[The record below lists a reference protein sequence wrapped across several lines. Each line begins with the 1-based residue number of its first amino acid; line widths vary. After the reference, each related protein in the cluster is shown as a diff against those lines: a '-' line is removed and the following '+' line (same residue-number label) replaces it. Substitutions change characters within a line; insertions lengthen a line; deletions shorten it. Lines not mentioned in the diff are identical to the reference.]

1 MSDNNE
7 ELKDFIVAR
16 ENQRPLVVSREK
28 LVLLVKELE
37 IKGEDLIYCDKQKV
51 WKKAR
56 NVKGLRSLIA
66 RLETGLND
74 DSSDPEQDLGQED
87 DPMDDILFKKNEE
100 KELTV
105 QRFIPLPEILSGKS
119 LQEIKPEPIKI
130 SKPVVASNS
139 KKEEA
144 WIESIEKFSFKDSS
158 IKTWVQY
165 GTIFCFLM
173 VLVYN
178 FYPSSGKL
186 TIKDYIHGKITCD
199 GELLKNLTI
208 GAKGEGREVYGF
220 VNPDG
225 TYRIENLPKGV
236 FKIKLI
242 PLIPSQLY
250 SPSPSG
256 MQKKETKDKKKKP
269 EVIYAKYETYEND
282 FSIEYSG
289 GVKQL
294 DIELKSK

>member
-1 MSDNNE
+1 MSDNKE

-66 RLETGLND
+66 RLETGTND
-74 DSSDPEQDLGQED
+74 DSSDPDQDLGREED
-87 DPMDDILFKKNEE
+87 LMDDILFKKNEE
-100 KELTV
+100 KELPV
-105 QRFIPLPEILSGKS
+105 QRFVPLPEILATKS
-119 LQEIKPEPIKI
+119 LQENKPEIIKV
-130 SKPVVASNS
+130 SKPVVVSNAE
-139 KKEEA
+139 KDEA
-144 WIESIEKFSFKDSS
+144 WIQSMEKFSFKDSS

-165 GTIFCFLM
+165 WIIFCFLM

-178 FYPSSGKL
+178 FYPTSGNL
-186 TIKDYIHGKITCD
+186 TIKGYIHGKISCD

-208 GAKGEGREVYGF
+208 GAKGADSEIFGF
-220 VNPDG
+220 VDPDG
-225 TYRIENLPKGV
+225 KYRIINPPKGN
-236 FKIKLI
+236 FKIKLL
-242 PLIPSQLY
+242 PLMPVQPNA
-250 SPSPSG
+250 PSPLS
-256 MQKKETKDKKKKP
+256 MQKKDPQDKKKIP

-282 FSIEYSG
+282 FSMEYSG

>member
-87 DPMDDILFKKNEE
+87 DLVDDILFKKNEE
-100 KELTV
+100 KALPV
-105 QRFIPLPEILSGKS
+105 QRFIPLPEILVAKP
-119 LQEIKPEPIKI
+119 LQENKPETIKV
-130 SKPVVASNS
+130 SKPVVVS
-139 KKEEA
+139 KSEREEV
-144 WIESIEKFSFKDSS
+144 WIQSIEKFSFKDSS

-165 GTIFCFLM
+165 GIIFCFLM

-178 FYPSSGKL
+178 FYPSPGKL
-186 TIKDYIHGKITCD
+186 PIKDYIHGKISCD

-208 GAKGEGREVYGF
+208 WAKGEGKEVYGF
-220 VNPDG
+220 VDPDG

-250 SPSPSG
+250 SPSSLS
-256 MQKKETKDKKKKP
+256 MQKKSSKDKKKQP

-282 FSIEYSG
+282 FSMEYSG
-289 GVKQL
+289 GVKQF

>member
-1 MSDNNE
+1 
-7 ELKDFIVAR
+7 
-16 ENQRPLVVSREK
+16 LVVSREK

-87 DPMDDILFKKNEE
+87 DVLDDILFQKNEE
-100 KELTV
+100 KELPV
-105 QRFIPLPEILSGKS
+105 QRFIPLPEILASKS
-119 LQEIKPEPIKI
+119 LQENKPEIIKV
-130 SKPVVASNS
+130 SKPVVASNVE
-139 KKEEA
+139 KDEA
-144 WIESIEKFSFKDSS
+144 WIQSIEKFSFKDSS

-165 GTIFCFLM
+165 GIIFCFLM

-186 TIKDYIHGKITCD
+186 TTKDYIHGKITCD

-220 VNPDG
+220 VDPDG
-225 TYRIENLPKGV
+225 TYRIENLPKGN

-250 SPSPSG
+250 SPSSLS
-256 MQKKETKDKKKKP
+256 MQKKGPKDKKKQP

-282 FSIEYSG
+282 FSMEYSG
-289 GVKQL
+289 GVKQF

>member
-1 MSDNNE
+1 MSDNKE

-37 IKGEDLIYCDKQKV
+37 IKGEDLIYCDKQKI

-66 RLETGLND
+66 RLETGTND
-74 DSSDPEQDLGQED
+74 DSSDPDQDLGREED
-87 DPMDDILFKKNEE
+87 LMDDILFKKNEE
-100 KELTV
+100 KELPV
-105 QRFIPLPEILSGKS
+105 QRFVPLPEILATKS
-119 LQEIKPEPIKI
+119 LQENKPEIIKV
-130 SKPVVASNS
+130 SKPVVVSNAE
-139 KKEEA
+139 KDEA
-144 WIESIEKFSFKDSS
+144 WIQSMEKFSFKDSS

-165 GTIFCFLM
+165 WIIFCFLM

-178 FYPSSGKL
+178 FYPTSGNL
-186 TIKDYIHGKITCD
+186 TIKGYIHGKISCD

-208 GAKGEGREVYGF
+208 GAKGADSEIFGF
-220 VNPDG
+220 VDPDG
-225 TYRIENLPKGV
+225 KYRIINPPKGN
-236 FKIKLI
+236 FKIKLL
-242 PLIPSQLY
+242 PLMPVQPNA
-250 SPSPSG
+250 PSPLS
-256 MQKKETKDKKKKP
+256 MQKKDPQDKKKIP

-282 FSIEYSG
+282 FSMEYSG

>member
-1 MSDNNE
+1 MSDNKE

-74 DSSDPEQDLGQED
+74 DSYDTDQDLGQED
-87 DPMDDILFKKNEE
+87 DVLDDILFKKNEE
-100 KELTV
+100 KEVPV
-105 QRFIPLPEILSGKS
+105 QRFIPLPEILATKS
-119 LQEIKPEPIKI
+119 LTEIKPETIKI
-130 SKPVVASNS
+130 SQPVVASNA

-144 WIESIEKFSFKDSS
+144 WIENIEKFSFKDSS
-158 IKTWVQY
+158 IKNWVQY

-173 VLVYN
+173 VLLYN
-178 FYPSSGKL
+178 FYPSSEKS
-186 TIKDYIHGKITCD
+186 TIKGYIHGKISCD

-208 GAKGEGREVYGF
+208 VVKGADNEIFGF
-220 VNPDG
+220 VESDGKYSIINP
-225 TYRIENLPKGV
+225 PKGI

-242 PLIPSQLY
+242 PLMPAQPNL
-250 SPSPSG
+250 PSPSG
-256 MQKKETKDKKKKP
+256 MQKKEPKDKKKKP

>member
-1 MSDNNE
+1 MSDNKE

-74 DSSDPEQDLGQED
+74 DSSNPEQDLGQED
-87 DPMDDILFKKNEE
+87 DVLDDILFKKNEE
-100 KELTV
+100 KELPV
-105 QRFIPLPEILSGKS
+105 QRFVPFPEILSGKS
-119 LQEIKPEPIKI
+119 LQEIKPETIQV
-130 SKPVVASNS
+130 SKPVVASNA
-139 KKEEA
+139 KKDDA
-144 WIESIEKFSFKDSS
+144 WIQSIEKFSFKDSS
-158 IKTWVQY
+158 IKNWVQY
-165 GTIFCFLM
+165 GIIFCFLM

-178 FYPSSGKL
+178 FYPSSGNL
-186 TIKDYIHGKITCD
+186 TIKDYMHGKITFD

-208 GAKGEGREVYGF
+208 GAKGADTEIFGF
-220 VNPDG
+220 VEPDG
-225 TYRIENLPKGV
+225 KYRIVNPPKGN
-236 FKIKLI
+236 FKIKLL
-242 PLIPSQLY
+242 PLMPAQPN
-250 SPSPSG
+250 SPSLSG
-256 MQKKETKDKKKKP
+256 VKKKEPKDKKKIP

-282 FSIEYSG
+282 FSIEYLG
-289 GVKQL
+289 GVKQF

>member
-1 MSDNNE
+1 MSDNKE
-7 ELKDFIVAR
+7 KLKDFIVAR

-28 LVLLVKELE
+28 LVLLVKEFE

-74 DSSDPEQDLGQED
+74 DSSDPDQDLRQEED
-87 DPMDDILFKKNEE
+87 LLDDILLKKNEE
-100 KELTV
+100 KELPV
-105 QRFIPLPEILSGKS
+105 QRFIPLPEILASKS
-119 LQEIKPEPIKI
+119 LQENKPEIIKV
-130 SKPVVASNS
+130 SKPVVASNAE
-139 KKEEA
+139 KDEA
-144 WIESIEKFSFKDSS
+144 WIQSIEKFSFKDSS
-158 IKTWVQY
+158 IKTSVQY
-165 GTIFCFLM
+165 GIIFCFLM

-178 FYPSSGKL
+178 FYPSSGNL
-186 TIKDYIHGKITCD
+186 TIKDYMHGKITFD

-208 GAKGEGREVYGF
+208 GAKGADTEIFGF
-220 VNPDG
+220 VEPDG
-225 TYRIENLPKGV
+225 KYRIVSPPKGN
-236 FKIKLI
+236 FKIKLL
-242 PLIPSQLY
+242 PLMPAQPN
-250 SPSPSG
+250 SPSLSG
-256 MQKKETKDKKKKP
+256 MQKKEPKDKKKIP

>member
-1 MSDNNE
+1 MSDNKE

-74 DSSDPEQDLGQED
+74 NSSDPDQDLGQED
-87 DPMDDILFKKNEE
+87 DQMDGILFNKNEE
-100 KELTV
+100 KELPP
-105 QRFIPLPEILSGKS
+105 QRFIPLPDILASKS
-119 LQEIKPEPIKI
+119 FQENKPETIQV
-130 SKPVVASNS
+130 SKPVAASNAE
-139 KKEEA
+139 KDDA
-144 WIESIEKFSFKDSS
+144 WIQSIEKFSFKDSS

-165 GTIFCFLM
+165 GIIFCFLM
-173 VLVYN
+173 VLGYN
-178 FYPSSGKL
+178 FYPISGKL
-186 TIKDYIHGKITCD
+186 IIKDYIHGKISCD

-208 GAKGEGREVYGF
+208 GAKGAGREVYGF
-220 VNPDG
+220 VNLDG
-225 TYRIENLPKGV
+225 TYRIENLQKGV
-236 FKIKLI
+236 FKIKLLT
-242 PLIPSQLY
+242 LIPSQLY
-250 SPSPSG
+250 SSSPSG

-282 FSIEYSG
+282 FSMEYSG

>member
-1 MSDNNE
+1 MSDNKE

-28 LVLLVKELE
+28 LVFLVKELE

-66 RLETGLND
+66 RLETGSND
-74 DSSDPEQDLGQED
+74 DSSDPDQDLGQED
-87 DPMDDILFKKNEE
+87 DLMDDILFKKNGD
-100 KELTV
+100 KELPV
-105 QRFIPLPEILSGKS
+105 QRFIPLPDILVTKS

-130 SKPVVASNS
+130 SKPVVASNAE
-139 KKEEA
+139 KDEA
-144 WIESIEKFSFKDSS
+144 WIQNIEKFSFKDSS

-165 GTIFCFLM
+165 GIIFCFLM

-178 FYPSSGKL
+178 FYPSSGNL

-199 GELLKNLTI
+199 GKLLKNLTI

-236 FKIKLI
+236 FKIKLL
-242 PLIPSQLY
+242 PLMPAQPN
-250 SPSPSG
+250 SPSLSG
-256 MQKKETKDKKKKP
+256 MQKKEPKDKKKIP

>member
-1 MSDNNE
+1 MSDNKE
-7 ELKDFIVAR
+7 KLKDFIVAR

-28 LVLLVKELE
+28 LVLLVKEFE

-74 DSSDPEQDLGQED
+74 DSSDPDQDLRQEED
-87 DPMDDILFKKNEE
+87 LLDDILLKKNEE
-100 KELTV
+100 KELPV
-105 QRFIPLPEILSGKS
+105 QRFIPLPEILASKS
-119 LQEIKPEPIKI
+119 LQENKPEIIKV
-130 SKPVVASNS
+130 SKPVVASNAE
-139 KKEEA
+139 KDEA
-144 WIESIEKFSFKDSS
+144 WIQSIEKFSFKDSS
-158 IKTWVQY
+158 IKTSVQY
-165 GTIFCFLM
+165 GIIFCFLM

-178 FYPSSGKL
+178 FYPSSGNL

-236 FKIKLI
+236 FKIKLL
-242 PLIPSQLY
+242 PLMPAQPN
-250 SPSPSG
+250 SPSLSG
-256 MQKKETKDKKKKP
+256 MQKKDPKDKKKIP

-282 FSIEYSG
+282 FSMEYSG

>member
-1 MSDNNE
+1 MSDNKE

-66 RLETGLND
+66 RLETGTND
-74 DSSDPEQDLGQED
+74 DSSDPDQDLGREED
-87 DPMDDILFKKNEE
+87 LMDDILFKKNEE
-100 KELTV
+100 KELPV
-105 QRFIPLPEILSGKS
+105 QRFVPLPEILATKS
-119 LQEIKPEPIKI
+119 LQENKPEIIKV
-130 SKPVVASNS
+130 SKPVVVSNAE
-139 KKEEA
+139 KDEA
-144 WIESIEKFSFKDSS
+144 WIQSMEKFSFKDSS

-165 GTIFCFLM
+165 WIIFCLLM

-178 FYPSSGKL
+178 FYPTSGNL
-186 TIKDYIHGKITCD
+186 TIKGYIHGKISCD

-208 GAKGEGREVYGF
+208 GAKGADSEIFGF
-220 VNPDG
+220 VDPDG
-225 TYRIENLPKGV
+225 KYRIINPPKGN
-236 FKIKLI
+236 FKIKLL
-242 PLIPSQLY
+242 PLMPVQPNA
-250 SPSPSG
+250 PSPLS
-256 MQKKETKDKKKKP
+256 MQKKDPQDKKKIP

-282 FSIEYSG
+282 FSMEYSG

>member
-1 MSDNNE
+1 MSDNKE

-87 DPMDDILFKKNEE
+87 DLMDDILFKKNEE
-100 KELTV
+100 KELPV

-130 SKPVVASNS
+130 SKPVVASNA

-173 VLVYN
+173 VMVYN

-220 VNPDG
+220 VDPDG

-250 SPSPSG
+250 SPSSLS
-256 MQKKETKDKKKKP
+256 MQKKSSKDKKKQP

-282 FSIEYSG
+282 FSMEYSG
-289 GVKQL
+289 GVKQF

>member
-1 MSDNNE
+1 MSDNKE

-87 DPMDDILFKKNEE
+87 DLMDDILFKKNEE
-100 KELTV
+100 KELPV
-105 QRFIPLPEILSGKS
+105 QRFIPLPEILATKS

-130 SKPVVASNS
+130 SKPVVASNA

-256 MQKKETKDKKKKP
+256 IQKKESKDKKKKP